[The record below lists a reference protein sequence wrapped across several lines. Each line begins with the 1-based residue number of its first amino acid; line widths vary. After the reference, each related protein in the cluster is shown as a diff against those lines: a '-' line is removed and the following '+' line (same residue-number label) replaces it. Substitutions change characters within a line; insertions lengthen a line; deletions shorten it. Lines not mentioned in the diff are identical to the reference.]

1 MCHKPVVLVLSKS
14 VYVRSSS
21 SVNDVQVLSCRM
33 RSRSI
38 HRGLKSAVL
47 VGNIMIGLEKAFYH
61 YLSYLRLCVTV
72 KVFVEVPDLL
82 FVYRCDESVFTAA

>member
-1 MCHKPVVLVLSKS
+1 MCHKLVVLVVSKS
-14 VYVRSSS
+14 VYVSSCS
-21 SVNDVQVLSCRM
+21 SVNSVQVLSCRKRL
-33 RSRSI
+33 RSV

-47 VGNIMIGLEKAFYH
+47 MGNIMIGLEKAFYH
-61 YLSYLRLCVTV
+61 FLSYPRLCAMV